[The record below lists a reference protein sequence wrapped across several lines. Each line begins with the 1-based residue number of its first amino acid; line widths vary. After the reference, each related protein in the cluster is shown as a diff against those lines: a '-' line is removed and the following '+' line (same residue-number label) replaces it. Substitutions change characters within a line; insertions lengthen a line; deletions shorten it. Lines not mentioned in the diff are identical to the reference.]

1 MPFPTDPAGPGL
13 EATRRPGDRSGRRPA
28 LPLRSRRRA
37 YGGRTP
43 FLLAAA
49 MVVVVV
55 VPVALALAGCGD
67 GGPVSRPAAPVS
79 DGAGE
84 RLAEFGPERLTGTA
98 ASRFAALAL
107 HCVVREYP
115 NKVALRLAS
124 DEDLAPP
131 RELTPVFY
139 GCFDWHSAVHGH
151 WLLAR
156 LIRRFP
162 EAGFAAEA
170 RGALDRNLTPER
182 VAGEIAYV
190 SVEGRRGFER
200 PYGLAWLLQLDAEL
214 FEWARDAAAPA
225 ADRDRAARLRETLAP
240 LTANARE
247 RSMEFFGKL
256 EHPVRVGEHKQ
267 TAFSAGLI
275 HDWARSVDD
284 APMRALLGERAR
296 VWYGD
301 DRGCPVAY
309 EPSGQD
315 FLSPCLAEADF
326 MRRALPAAEFARWLD
341 SFLPAPLG
349 PTLEPVPVPPDEE
362 DAFGHLHGLHL
373 SRAWMLR
380 GVAEALPERDPR
392 RPEMIGLAVRNAE
405 AGLGGV
411 DPDNYLGSHWLGSF
425 AVYLLTRRG
434 G

>member
-1 MPFPTDPAGPGL
+1 MPTARDPSRSPL
-13 EATRRPGDRSGRRPA
+13 DPTRRRRPDG
-28 LPLRSRRRA
+28 LSRSARPA
-37 YGGRTP
+37 AGGPAP

-49 MVVVVV
+49 T
-55 VPVALALAGCGD
+55 LAVLLAGCGAD
-67 GGPVSRPAAPVS
+67 PVSGPAAPDS
-79 DGAGE
+79 QAAAE
-84 RLAEFGPERLTGTA
+84 RLAEFGPERLIETA

-107 HCVVREYP
+107 HCVVQEYP
-115 NKVALRLAS
+115 NKVALRLAG
-124 DEDLAPP
+124 DGDLAPP

-156 LIRRFP
+156 LTRRFP
-162 EAGFAAEA
+162 GAGFAAEA
-170 RGALDRNLTPER
+170 RSALDRNLTPER

-214 FEWARDAAAPA
+214 FEWAGDGAAPA
-225 ADRDRAARLRETLAP
+225 EDRARAARWRETLAP
-240 LTANARE
+240 LTANAVE
-247 RSMEFFGKL
+247 RVAEFFAKL

-275 HDWARSVDD
+275 HDWARAVDD
-284 APMRALLGERAR
+284 ARMRALLRERAP

-301 DRGCPVAY
+301 DRDCPVGY

-326 MRRALPAAEFARWLD
+326 MRRVLSAGEFAAWFEA
-341 SFLPAPLG
+341 FLPAPLG
-349 PTLEPVPVPPDEE
+349 PTLEPVAVPADEE

-380 GVAEALPERDPR
+380 GIAEALPEADPR
-392 RPEMIGLAVRNAE
+392 RAEMTALAVRNAE
-405 AGLGGV
+405 AGLAGV

>member
-1 MPFPTDPAGPGL
+1 M
-13 EATRRPGDRSGRRPA
+13 
-28 LPLRSRRRA
+28 
-37 YGGRTP
+37 
-43 FLLAAA
+43 
-49 MVVVVV
+49 
-55 VPVALALAGCGD
+55 ALAFLLAGCGAE
-67 GGPVSRPAAPVS
+67 PVNRPAAPDS
-79 DGAGE
+79 AGAVE
-84 RLAEFGPERLTGTA
+84 RLAEFGPERLTETA
-98 ASRFAALAL
+98 AGRFAALAL
-107 HCVVREYP
+107 HCVVQEYP
-115 NKVALRLAS
+115 NKVALRLAG

-156 LIRRFP
+156 LTRRFP

-170 RGALDRNLTPER
+170 RNALDRNLTPER

-214 FEWARDAAAPA
+214 SEWAGDEAAPA
-225 ADRDRAARLRETLAP
+225 EDRGRAARWRETLAP
-240 LTANARE
+240 LTANAVE
-247 RSMEFFGKL
+247 RVAEFFGKL

-267 TAFSAGLI
+267 TAFAAGLI
-275 HDWARSVDD
+275 HDWARAADD
-284 APMRALLGERAR
+284 ARMRALLRERAP

-301 DRGCPVAY
+301 DRDCPVAY

-326 MRRALPAAEFARWLD
+326 MRRVLSAEEFAAWFEA
-341 SFLPAPLG
+341 FLPAPLG
-349 PTLEPVPVPPDEE
+349 PTLEPVAVPRDEE

-380 GVAEALPERDPR
+380 GVAEALPEADPR
-392 RPEMIGLAVRNAE
+392 RAEMTALAVRNAE
-405 AGLGGV
+405 AGLAGV

>member
-1 MPFPTDPAGPGL
+1 MRFPTGPAGPGL

-37 YGGRTP
+37 CGGRAP

-49 MVVVVV
+49 MVVV

-156 LIRRFP
+156 LTRRFP

-170 RGALDRNLTPER
+170 REALDRNLTPER

-214 FEWARDAAAPA
+214 FEWARDTAAPA
-225 ADRDRAARLRETLAP
+225 ADRDRCTRPLKMGRKAITVGQRRFEPRNGARY
-240 LTANARE
+240 
-247 RSMEFFGKL
+247 
-256 EHPVRVGEHKQ
+256 
-267 TAFSAGLI
+267 
-275 HDWARSVDD
+275 
-284 APMRALLGERAR
+284 RAIPCRATT
-296 VWYGD
+296 YG
-301 DRGCPVAY
+301 GPPVA
-309 EPSGQD
+309 G
-315 FLSPCLAEADF
+315 
-326 MRRALPAAEFARWLD
+326 RAPGMSRGD
-341 SFLPAPLG
+341 STRKRSNWDMQPLKTG
-349 PTLEPVPVPPDEE
+349 HFEDRSKALEP
-362 DAFGHLHGLHL
+362 
-373 SRAWMLR
+373 
-380 GVAEALPERDPR
+380 
-392 RPEMIGLAVRNAE
+392 LA
-405 AGLGGV
+405 
-411 DPDNYLGSHWLGSF
+411 
-425 AVYLLTRRG
+425 RRG
-434 G
+434 LEASTGRVRPGPPGRGPRI

>member
-1 MPFPTDPAGPGL
+1 MLLPPDPARPTL
-13 EATRRPGDRSGRRPA
+13 AATRRAGRRP
-28 LPLRSRRRA
+28 PRPPGSRRRA
-37 YGGRTP
+37 SRRRAP
-43 FLLAAA
+43 VLLAAA
-49 MVVVVV
+49 T
-55 VPVALALAGCGD
+55 VALAAVFAGCGD
-67 GGPVSRPAAPVS
+67 SGPVSGPVSRPAVPES
-79 DGAGE
+79 DNAGE

-107 HCVVREYP
+107 DCVLKEYP

-124 DEDLAPP
+124 DGDLAPP

-156 LIRRFP
+156 LTRRFP
-162 EAGFAAEA
+162 EADFAAPA
-170 RGALDRNLTPER
+170 REALDRNLTAER

-214 FEWARDAAAPA
+214 FEWAGDAGVPA
-225 ADRDRAARLRETLAP
+225 ADRQRAGRLREMLAP
-240 LTANARE
+240 LTANAGERLRE
-247 RSMEFFGKL
+247 FLEKL

-267 TAFSAGLI
+267 TAFAAGLI

-296 VWYGD
+296 VWYGK
-301 DRGCPVAY
+301 DRDCPVAY

-326 MRRALPAAEFARWLD
+326 MRRALPAEEFARWLD

-349 PTLEPVPVPPDEE
+349 PTLEPVAVPRDEE

-380 GVAEALPERDPR
+380 GVAQALPEGDPR
-392 RPEMIGLAVRNAE
+392 RAEMTGLAVRNAE
-405 AGLGGV
+405 AGLAGV
-411 DPDNYLGSHWLGSF
+411 DPGNYLGSHWLGSF